1 MAKLKH
7 IRDGAK
13 SAYASATALS
23 YCGRI
28 IRVDPFSLK
37 PKCLKCERV
46 YKILWDKLWAKQFAN
61 PKQII

>member
-1 MAKLKH
+1 MTKLKH

-13 SAYASATALS
+13 SAYASATAIS
-23 YCGRI
+23 YCGKI

-37 PKCLKCERV
+37 PKCLKCYSV
-46 YKILWDKLWAKQFAN
+46 YKALWYKLWAKQDAS